1 MNPTRETLAVLR
13 LLWAQE
19 RSAFQFLLF
28 NAFAMPAFVAYLGLM
43 LAGGSL
49 AEQRWWMAGS
59 VTLGLGMGGLAQ
71 VGFAVLTDRF
81 LGRLELLRS
90 SPVSKRAYYT
100 AHVSLAVL
108 ESVVL
113 VLVAL
118 ALLTALGIAAPGP
131 GGVAAALLAAL
142 CAGSAIGGL
151 GAALAFSARDFD
163 AGNTA
168 VAIAALG
175 FAVASPVFYE
185 ITALPWALRPVAWL
199 SPFTHIAPLLRA
211 VIAGAPI
218 PGGALAATLGLAL
231 VLNAV
236 SYRLARWPE

>member
-1 MNPTRETLAVLR
+1 VNALRETRALLR
-13 LLWAQE
+13 LFWAQE

-28 NAFAMPAFVAYLGLM
+28 NAFAMPAFVAYLGFM

-49 AEQRWWMAGS
+49 EAKRWWMAGS
-59 VTLGLGMGGLAQ
+59 ITLGLGMGGLAQ

-81 LGRLELLRS
+81 LGRLDLLRS
-90 SPVSKRAYYT
+90 SPVSKFAYYA
-100 AHVSLAVL
+100 AHVSLAVV
-108 ESVVL
+108 ESLVL
-113 VLVAL
+113 VLTAL

-131 GGVAAALLAAL
+131 AGIAAGVVAAI

-168 VAIAALG
+168 VAISAIGL
-175 FAVASPVFYE
+175 AVASPVFYE

-211 VIAGAPI
+211 AIAGAPI
-218 PGGALAATLGLAL
+218 PGAALAATLALAL
-231 VLNAV
+231 VLNAL
-236 SYRLARWPE
+236 SYRLARWQG

>member
-1 MNPTRETLAVLR
+1 VSAAGETVAVLR

-28 NAFAMPAFVAYLGLM
+28 NAFAMPVFVAYLGLM

-49 AEQRWWMAGS
+49 DQQRWWMAGS
-59 VTLGLGMGGLAQ
+59 ITLGLGMGGLAQ

-81 LGRLELLRS
+81 LGRLALLRS
-90 SPVSKRAYYT
+90 SPISKQAYYT
-100 AHVSLAVL
+100 AHVSLAVA
-108 ESVVL
+108 ESLVL

-118 ALLTALGIAAPGP
+118 ALLTALGIAEPGP
-131 GGVAAALLAAL
+131 AGVAAGALAAV

-151 GAALAFSARDFD
+151 GAALAFGARDFD
-163 AGNTA
+163 SGNTA
-168 VAIAALG
+168 VAICALG

-185 ITALPWALRPVAWL
+185 ISALPWALRPVAWL

-218 PGGALAATLGLAL
+218 PGGALAATLGIAL
-231 VLNAV
+231 LLNAV
-236 SYRLARWPE
+236 SYRWARWQE